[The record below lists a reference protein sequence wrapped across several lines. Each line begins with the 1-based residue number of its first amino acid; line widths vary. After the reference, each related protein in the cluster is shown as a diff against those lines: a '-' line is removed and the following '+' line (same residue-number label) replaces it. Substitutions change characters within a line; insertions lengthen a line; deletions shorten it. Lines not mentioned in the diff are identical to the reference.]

1 MFVQFRRGES
11 GEKFRGALQRRRISG
26 AGNERSV
33 MGMFDAFS
41 SKDWNVIAVIF
52 EKKDMYRVN
61 GNRSKGGEAV
71 KARDGAKTHPRTIF
85 YAVFDQKRAFVEGD
99 FGKGFNNVPRDVA
112 ERLKKELPKNET
124 VQNILRILEG
134 GSLDKAAKPLVWAGY
149 PKPDA
154 PLYDEEFS

>member
-1 MFVQFRRGES
+1 
-11 GEKFRGALQRRRISG
+11 
-26 AGNERSV
+26 
-33 MGMFDAFS
+33 MGLFDAFS

-61 GNRSKGGEAV
+61 GNRSKGSEAV

-85 YAVFDQKRAFVEGD
+85 YAVFDQKRAFLEGD
-99 FGKGFNNVPRDVA
+99 FGKGYDQVPREVS
-112 ERLKKELPKNET
+112 ERLRRELPMNET

-134 GSLDKAAKPLVWAGY
+134 GSLNKAAKPLVWKGY
-149 PKPDA
+149 PKPEA